1 MKKNNVKTLSFMA
14 MFSALCFVGT
24 FIHIPINVG
33 SSTTMIH
40 LGNIFLLVG
49 SLYLGGIKG
58 GLSAA
63 VGMTIFD
70 LTNGYAT
77 YAPSTFILKFLMAF
91 VCGSVYTNLKDKNM
105 NKNLVLLIALT
116 CGGLTN
122 IILDPIVTAYMR
134 KWIFGLN
141 QGGTNLI
148 ILYESFATVINA
160 VIAISF
166 SFVIYK
172 TLEKANLTNKFVNTK
187 IKETK
192 TV

>member
-1 MKKNNVKTLSFMA
+1 MKKNNIKTLSYMA

-24 FIHIPINVG
+24 FIHIPINFG

-40 LGNIFLLVG
+40 LGNIFLLVAAIC
-49 SLYLGGIKG
+49 LGGIKG

-70 LTNGYAT
+70 LTNGYVT
-77 YAPSTFILKFLMAF
+77 YAPSTFILKFVMAL
-91 VCGSVYTNLKDKNM
+91 VCGGVYTRLKDKKM
-105 NKNLVLLIALT
+105 NKDLVLLIALT

-141 QGGTNLI
+141 QSGTNLV
-148 ILYESFATVINA
+148 ILYESFTTVVNA

-172 TLEKANLTNKFVNTK
+172 TLEKANLTNKFSNAK
-187 IKETK
+187 FKETK